1 MVVAAT
7 ALGALWG
14 AGAYAVL
21 WGYTS
26 IVITPTFFRSVAGL
40 VALLPAR
47 IVLWA
52 IGVVERHVVH
62 HPFSFATNHGWIGA
76 VSALVGGAIV
86 GLAALAVVV
95 ALPRR
100 RRAEDEVEV
109 EEADP
114 DLRAP

>member
-7 ALGALWG
+7 AIGAVWG

-26 IVITPTFFRSVAGL
+26 IVITPTLFRSVAGL
-40 VALLPAR
+40 VALLPVR

-76 VSALVGGAIV
+76 VSALVGGAMV
-86 GLAALAVVV
+86 GLATLAVVR
-95 ALPRR
+95 ALARGQPSEIE
-100 RRAEDEVEV
+100 AED
-109 EEADP
+109 ADA
-114 DLRAP
+114 DLEPT

>member
-1 MVVAAT
+1 VVVAAT
-7 ALGALWG
+7 AMGALWG

-26 IVITPTFFRSVAGL
+26 IVITPTFFRSVPGL
-40 VALLPAR
+40 IALLPAR

-76 VSALVGGAIV
+76 LSAVVGGAMV
-86 GLAALAVVV
+86 GLATFAIVALAT
-95 ALPRR
+95 RGR
-100 RRAEDEVEV
+100 GEVDDAV
-109 EEADP
+109 LDA
-114 DLRAP
+114 